1 MAIME
6 ILQVKQLSF
15 AYPDEQH
22 QVLTDINFTVQAGD
36 FVVLCGASGCGK
48 TTLLRQ
54 LKPELT
60 PVGTTHGTILY
71 NDHLLHTLPA
81 YQSAQ
86 EIGMVFQNPDNSIVM
101 DVVWHELSF
110 GMENLGYSLPTM
122 RGRLAEIAQ
131 FFGLEPLLYKHIHE
145 LSGGQKQLL
154 NLASVLL
161 LQPKLLLLDE
171 PTSQLDPVAAREF
184 ISMVYRL
191 NQEFSTT
198 VIISEHRLEEV
209 IPLADQMLLLEQG
222 KLKYSG
228 SPRQVSQQINISKH
242 MKVNEHIQLEEQ
254 MHPDK
259 QKQTGESIP
268 RNHLDHSNLH
278 NLDHLKSNDFK
289 YLPSV
294 TQLFW
299 SMQSEQANTNQSIA
313 DQSIPLTVRE
323 GKKWLQTFDW
333 NRSSINPSAM
343 DSSNDSSQAKASTH
357 QDKQSTYSNVPNV
370 LLSKENILLECCEVT
385 FQYEKKSAEVLKKLD
400 LQIFKGE
407 MLAILGGNGAGK
419 STLLQLLA
427 GLLKPRRGS
436 IIQANTLN
444 IGYLA
449 QNPLLYFSHD
459 SVGEELLTA
468 ATYACVA
475 EPEIAIAKLIQQLQ
489 LEGLEHKHPHDISG
503 GQQQKTALA
512 IVLLLNPDIL
522 LLDEPTK
529 GLDPLAKVKLAE
541 LLYSLRQAGHTIV
554 IVTHDVEFAAMYASR
569 CAMLFD
575 GMITATGS
583 PSTFFSE
590 NMFYTTAVNRVVRDW
605 LPGILTAEEVLN
617 LWRVPASGS

>member
-6 ILQVKQLSF
+6 ILQVNQLSF
-15 AYPDEQH
+15 AYPDEHH
-22 QVLTDINFTVQAGD
+22 QVLSDITFTVNEGD

-60 PVGTTHGTILY
+60 PVGQIGGTIYY
-71 NDHLLHTLPA
+71 NGNILNKLPA
-81 YQSAQ
+81 QQSAQ

-110 GMENLGYSLPTM
+110 GMENLGYSLPVM
-122 RGRLAEIAQ
+122 RSRLAEITQ
-131 FFGLEPLLYKHIHE
+131 FFGLEPLLYKPIHE

-191 NQEFSTT
+191 NREFSTT

-209 IPLADQMLLLEQG
+209 IPLADQMILLEKG

-228 SPRQVSQQINISKH
+228 SPRAVSEQIHQND
-242 MKVNEHIQLEEQ
+242 
-254 MHPDK
+254 PD
-259 QKQTGESIP
+259 
-268 RNHLDHSNLH
+268 
-278 NLDHLKSNDFK
+278 DFK

-299 SMQSEQANTNQSIA
+299 NMHNQQMVENA
-313 DQSIPLTVRE
+313 PALPAVPLTVRE
-323 GKKWLQTFDW
+323 GKQWLQTLDW
-333 NRSSINPSAM
+333 DISLREAKEPLSASAPLINPF
-343 DSSNDSSQAKASTH
+343 
-357 QDKQSTYSNVPNV
+357 
-370 LLSKENILLECCEVT
+370 SKEQILLECREVT
-385 FQYEKKSAEVLKKLD
+385 FQYEKKSVEVLKKLD
-400 LQIFKGE
+400 LQIYQGE

-427 GLLKPRRGS
+427 GLLQPRRGT
-436 IIQANTLN
+436 IKKANQLH

-459 SVGEELLTA
+459 TVAEELSTA
-468 ATYACVA
+468 AQHAGIA
-475 EPEIAIAKLIQQLQ
+475 EPEVAIAKLMQLLQ
-489 LEGLEHKHPHDISG
+489 LEGLEQKHPHDISG

-529 GLDPLAKVKLAE
+529 GLDPLAKIALAQQ
-541 LLYSLRQAGHTIV
+541 LLELRQAGHTIV
-554 IVTHDVEFAAMYASR
+554 IVTHDVEFAASYSSR

-575 GMITATGS
+575 GMITTTDV

-590 NMFYTTAVNRVVRDW
+590 NVFYTTAVNRVVRDW
-605 LPGILTAEEVLN
+605 LPGVLTAEEVLT
-617 LWRVPASGS
+617 LWRVPASG

>member
-6 ILQVKQLSF
+6 ILQVNQLSF
-15 AYPDEQH
+15 AYPDEHH
-22 QVLTDINFTVQAGD
+22 QVLSDITFTVNEGD

-60 PVGTTHGTILY
+60 PVGQIGGTIYY
-71 NDHLLHTLPA
+71 NGNILNKLPA
-81 YQSAQ
+81 QQSAQ

-110 GMENLGYSLPTM
+110 GMENLGYSLPVM
-122 RGRLAEIAQ
+122 RSRLAEIAQ
-131 FFGLEPLLYKHIHE
+131 FFGLEPLLYKPIHE

-191 NQEFSTT
+191 NREFSTT

-209 IPLADQMLLLEQG
+209 IPLADQMILLEKG

-228 SPRQVSQQINISKH
+228 SPREVSEQIQQND
-242 MKVNEHIQLEEQ
+242 
-254 MHPDK
+254 PD
-259 QKQTGESIP
+259 
-268 RNHLDHSNLH
+268 
-278 NLDHLKSNDFK
+278 DFK

-299 SMQSEQANTNQSIA
+299 NMHNQQMVENA
-313 DQSIPLTVRE
+313 PALPAVPLTVRE
-323 GKKWLQTFDW
+323 GKKWLQTLDW
-333 NRSSINPSAM
+333 DISLREAREPLSASAPLM
-343 DSSNDSSQAKASTH
+343 NTF
-357 QDKQSTYSNVPNV
+357 
-370 LLSKENILLECCEVT
+370 SKEQILLECREVT
-385 FQYEKKSAEVLKKLD
+385 FQYEKKSVEVLKKLD
-400 LQIFKGE
+400 LQIYQGE

-427 GLLKPRRGS
+427 GLLQPRRGT
-436 IIQANTLN
+436 IKKANQLH

-459 SVGEELLTA
+459 TVVEELSTA
-468 ATYACVA
+468 AQHAGIA
-475 EPEIAIAKLIQQLQ
+475 EPEIAIAKLMQLLQ
-489 LEGLEHKHPHDISG
+489 LEGLEQKHPHDISG

-529 GLDPLAKVKLAE
+529 GLDPLAKIALAQQ
-541 LLYSLRQAGHTIV
+541 LLELRQAGHTIV
-554 IVTHDVEFAAMYASR
+554 IVTHDVEFAASYSSR

-575 GMITATGS
+575 GMITTTDV

-590 NMFYTTAVNRVVRDW
+590 NVFYTTAVNRVVRDW
-605 LPGILTAEEVLN
+605 LPGVLTAEEVLT
-617 LWRVPASGS
+617 LWRVPASG

>member
-6 ILQVKQLSF
+6 ILQVNQLSF
-15 AYPDEQH
+15 AYPDEHH
-22 QVLTDINFTVQAGD
+22 QVLSDITFTVNEGD

-60 PVGTTHGTILY
+60 PVGQIGGTIYY
-71 NDHLLHTLPA
+71 NGNILNKLPA
-81 YQSAQ
+81 QQSAQ

-110 GMENLGYSLPTM
+110 GMENLGYSLPVM
-122 RGRLAEIAQ
+122 RSRLAEIAQ
-131 FFGLEPLLYKHIHE
+131 FFGLEPLLYKPIHE

-191 NQEFSTT
+191 NREFSTT

-209 IPLADQMLLLEQG
+209 IPLADQMILLEKG
-222 KLKYSG
+222 KLKYNG
-228 SPRQVSQQINISKH
+228 SPREVSEQIHQND
-242 MKVNEHIQLEEQ
+242 
-254 MHPDK
+254 PD
-259 QKQTGESIP
+259 
-268 RNHLDHSNLH
+268 
-278 NLDHLKSNDFK
+278 DFK

-299 SMQSEQANTNQSIA
+299 NMHNQQMA
-313 DQSIPLTVRE
+313 ENAPALPAVPLTVRE
-323 GKKWLQTFDW
+323 GKKWLQTLDW
-333 NRSSINPSAM
+333 DISLREAREPLSDSAPLM
-343 DSSNDSSQAKASTH
+343 NTF
-357 QDKQSTYSNVPNV
+357 
-370 LLSKENILLECCEVT
+370 SKEQILLECREVT
-385 FQYEKKSAEVLKKLD
+385 FQYEKKSVEVLKKLD
-400 LQIFKGE
+400 LQIYQGE

-427 GLLKPRRGS
+427 GLLQPRRGT
-436 IIQANTLN
+436 IKKANQLH

-459 SVGEELLTA
+459 TVVEELSTA
-468 ATYACVA
+468 AQHAGIA
-475 EPEIAIAKLIQQLQ
+475 EPEIAIAKLMQLLQ
-489 LEGLEHKHPHDISG
+489 LEGLEQKHPHDISG

-529 GLDPLAKVKLAE
+529 GLDPLAKIALAQQ
-541 LLYSLRQAGHTIV
+541 LLELRQAGHTIV
-554 IVTHDVEFAAMYASR
+554 IVTHDVEFAASYSSR

-575 GMITATGS
+575 GMITTTDV

-590 NMFYTTAVNRVVRDW
+590 NVFYTTAVNRVVRDW
-605 LPGILTAEEVLN
+605 LPGVLTAEEVLT
-617 LWRVPASGS
+617 LWRVPASG

>member
-22 QVLTDINFTVQAGD
+22 QVLNDITFTVHAGD

-60 PVGTTHGTILY
+60 PVGQIGGTVYY
-71 NDHLLHTLPA
+71 NGSLLNELPA
-81 YQSAQ
+81 HQSAQ

-101 DVVWHELSF
+101 DLVWHELSF
-110 GMENLGYSLPTM
+110 GMENLGYSLPVM
-122 RGRLAEIAQ
+122 RSRLAEIAQ
-131 FFGLEPLLYKHIHE
+131 FFGLEPLLYKPIHE

-161 LQPKLLLLDE
+161 LQPKVLLLDE

-191 NQEFSTT
+191 NREFSTT

-209 IPLADQMLLLEQG
+209 IPLADQMILLEKG

-228 SPRQVSQQINISKH
+228 SPREVSEQIQQN
-242 MKVNEHIQLEEQ
+242 N
-254 MHPDK
+254 
-259 QKQTGESIP
+259 
-268 RNHLDHSNLH
+268 LDHTQLLH
-278 NLDHLKSNDFK
+278 NLSDDFK

-299 SMQSEQANTNQSIA
+299 TMQTQSTNK
-313 DQSIPLTVRE
+313 DQRIPLTVRE
-323 GKKWLQTFDW
+323 GKQWLQTFQW
-333 NRSSINPSAM
+333 NHDREVNSVIIHLLTSLSDVEAIKPSL
-343 DSSNDSSQAKASTH
+343 AKE
-357 QDKQSTYSNVPNV
+357 KIV
-370 LLSKENILLECCEVT
+370 LECREVT

-400 LQIFKGE
+400 LQIYKGE

-427 GLLKPRRGS
+427 GLLQPRRGKVKLADH
-436 IIQANTLN
+436 IK

-459 SVGEELLTA
+459 TVAEELSTA
-468 ATYACVA
+468 AHYAGVT
-475 EPEIAIAKLIQQLQ
+475 EPEVVIAKLMKQLQ
-489 LEGLEHKHPHDISG
+489 LEGLEQKHPHDISG

-529 GLDPLAKVKLAE
+529 GLDPLAKIALAQQ
-541 LLYSLRQAGHTIV
+541 LLDLREAGHTIV
-554 IVTHDVEFAAMYASR
+554 IVTHDVEFAASYSSR

-575 GMITATGS
+575 GMITATDV

-590 NMFYTTAVNRVVRDW
+590 NVFYTTAVNRVVRDW
-605 LPGILTAEEVLN
+605 LPGILTAEEVLK
-617 LWRVPASGS
+617 LWHAPDSG

>member
-6 ILQVKQLSF
+6 ILQVNQLSF
-15 AYPDEQH
+15 AYPDEHH
-22 QVLTDINFTVQAGD
+22 QVLSDITFTVNEGD

-60 PVGTTHGTILY
+60 PVGQIGGTIYY
-71 NDHLLHTLPA
+71 NGNILNKLPA
-81 YQSAQ
+81 QQSAQ

-110 GMENLGYSLPTM
+110 GMENLGYSLPVM
-122 RGRLAEIAQ
+122 RSRLAEIAQ
-131 FFGLEPLLYKHIHE
+131 FFGLEPLLYKPIHE

-191 NQEFSTT
+191 NREFSTT

-209 IPLADQMLLLEQG
+209 IPLADQMILLEKG

-228 SPRQVSQQINISKH
+228 SPREVSEQIQQND
-242 MKVNEHIQLEEQ
+242 
-254 MHPDK
+254 PD
-259 QKQTGESIP
+259 
-268 RNHLDHSNLH
+268 
-278 NLDHLKSNDFK
+278 DFK

-299 SMQSEQANTNQSIA
+299 NMHNQQMVENA
-313 DQSIPLTVRE
+313 PALPAVPLTVRE
-323 GKKWLQTFDW
+323 GKKWLQTLDW
-333 NRSSINPSAM
+333 DISLREAREPLSASAPLM
-343 DSSNDSSQAKASTH
+343 N
-357 QDKQSTYSNVPNV
+357 
-370 LLSKENILLECCEVT
+370 LFSKEQILLECREVT
-385 FQYEKKSAEVLKKLD
+385 FQYEKKSVEVLKKLD
-400 LQIFKGE
+400 LQIYQGE

-427 GLLKPRRGS
+427 GLLQPRRGT
-436 IIQANTLN
+436 IKKANQLH

-459 SVGEELLTA
+459 TVVEELSTA
-468 ATYACVA
+468 AQHAGIA
-475 EPEIAIAKLIQQLQ
+475 EPEIAIAKLIQLLQ
-489 LEGLEHKHPHDISG
+489 LEGLEQKHPHDISG

-529 GLDPLAKVKLAE
+529 GLDPLAKIALAQQ
-541 LLYSLRQAGHTIV
+541 LLELRQAGHTIV
-554 IVTHDVEFAAMYASR
+554 IVTHDVEFAASYSSR

-575 GMITATGS
+575 GMITTTDV

-590 NMFYTTAVNRVVRDW
+590 NVFYTTAVNRVVRDW
-605 LPGILTAEEVLN
+605 LPGVLTAEEVLT
-617 LWRVPASGS
+617 LWRVPASG

>member
-6 ILQVKQLSF
+6 ILQVNQLSF

-22 QVLTDINFTVQAGD
+22 QVLSDIHFTVHAGD

-60 PVGTTHGTILY
+60 PVGQIGGTIYY
-71 NDHLLHTLPA
+71 NGNMLNELPA
-81 YQSAQ
+81 HQSAQ

-110 GMENLGYSLPTM
+110 GMENLGYSLPVM
-122 RGRLAEIAQ
+122 RSRLAEIAQ
-131 FFGLEPLLYKHIHE
+131 FFGLEPLLYKPIHE

-191 NQEFSTT
+191 NREFSTT
-198 VIISEHRLEEV
+198 VMISEHRLEEV
-209 IPLADQMLLLEQG
+209 IPLADQMILLEKG

-228 SPRQVSQQINISKH
+228 SPREVSEQIQRH
-242 MKVNEHIQLEEQ
+242 D
-254 MHPDK
+254 PD
-259 QKQTGESIP
+259 
-268 RNHLDHSNLH
+268 
-278 NLDHLKSNDFK
+278 DFK

-299 SMQSEQANTNQSIA
+299 TMHNNQLTEKVPALSA
-313 DQSIPLTVRE
+313 VPFTVRE
-323 GKKWLQTFDW
+323 GKQWLQTLDW
-333 NRSSINPSAM
+333 DRSLADTIAPLADSARLTT
-343 DSSNDSSQAKASTH
+343 SFAKE
-357 QDKQSTYSNVPNV
+357 Q
-370 LLSKENILLECCEVT
+370 ILLECCEVT
-385 FQYEKKSAEVLKKLD
+385 FQYEKKSDEVLKKLD
-400 LQIFKGE
+400 LQIVQGE

-427 GLLKPRRGS
+427 GLLQPRRGT
-436 IIQANTLN
+436 IKKAKKLN

-459 SVGEELLTA
+459 TVAEELSTA
-468 ATYACVA
+468 AQHAGIA
-475 EPEIAIAKLIQQLQ
+475 EPEIAIAKLMKQLQ
-489 LEGLEHKHPHDISG
+489 LEGLEQKHPHDISG

-529 GLDPLAKVKLAE
+529 GLDPLAKIALAQQ
-541 LLYSLRQAGHTIV
+541 LLELRQAGHTIV
-554 IVTHDVEFAAMYASR
+554 IVTHDVEFAASYSSR

-575 GMITATGS
+575 GMITTTDI
-583 PSTFFSE
+583 PSIFFSE
-590 NMFYTTAVNRVVRDW
+590 NVFYTTAVNRVVRDW
-605 LPGILTAEEVLN
+605 LPGVLTAEEVLDV
-617 LWRVPASGS
+617 WRVPASG

>member
-22 QVLTDINFTVQAGD
+22 QVLRDITFTVNEGD

-60 PVGTTHGTILY
+60 PVGQNHGTIYY
-71 NDHLLHTLPA
+71 NGNLLNELPA
-81 YQSAQ
+81 QQSAQ

-110 GMENLGYSLPTM
+110 GMENLGYSLPVM
-122 RGRLAEIAQ
+122 RSRLAEIAQ
-131 FFGLEPLLYKHIHE
+131 FFGLEPLLYKPIHE

-191 NQEFSTT
+191 NREFSTT

-209 IPLADQMLLLEQG
+209 IPLADQMIMLEKG

-228 SPRQVSQQINISKH
+228 SPREVSQQI
-242 MKVNEHIQLEEQ
+242 
-254 MHPDK
+254 
-259 QKQTGESIP
+259 QTHRI
-268 RNHLDHSNLH
+268 HD
-278 NLDHLKSNDFK
+278 LKSHDDLSDDFK

-299 SMQSEQANTNQSIA
+299 TMQTEEAYS
-313 DQSIPLTVRE
+313 DLHIPLTVRE
-323 GKKWLQTFDW
+323 GKQWLQTLDW
-333 NRSSINPSAM
+333 NDGAVHAIANQFNPLSM
-343 DSSNDSSQAKASTH
+343 QKV
-357 QDKQSTYSNVPNV
+357 QSPER
-370 LLSKENILLECCEVT
+370 SKESILLECREVT

-400 LQIFKGE
+400 LQIYKGE

-427 GLLKPRRGS
+427 GLLKPRRG
-436 IIQANTLN
+436 IVKQADHVK

-459 SVGEELLTA
+459 TVAEELSTA
-468 ATYACVA
+468 AHYAGVA
-475 EPEIAIAKLIQQLQ
+475 EPEVVIAKLIKQLQ
-489 LEGLEHKHPHDISG
+489 LEGLEQKHPHDISG

-529 GLDPLAKVKLAE
+529 GLDPLAKIALARQ
-541 LLYSLRQAGHTIV
+541 LLELRQAGHTIV
-554 IVTHDVEFAAMYASR
+554 IVTHDVEFAASYSSR

-575 GMITATGS
+575 GMITATDV

-590 NMFYTTAVNRVVRDW
+590 NVFYTTAVNRVVRDW
-605 LPGILTAEEVLN
+605 LPGILTAEEVLK
-617 LWRVPASGS
+617 LWHVPASG